1 MTKFYINFATLRMI
15 NSLIEN
21 MNSRFKIGVIVS
33 IAFLCVGN
41 SIDAQN
47 TNQDWDFSTQLNK
60 ANDNFQNRNYADAWN
75 DYSLLIKQY
84 QSVTIDKYLND
95 NQSNEVSDLYFNRA
109 LCAYY
114 LMNNDVDV
122 LFKEYITLFPNSSRN
137 TQAVFYMANW
147 YIQKADYNNALQTY
161 QQIDP
166 ETLSQTE
173 QLEYYYKEG
182 YCYFLNKNYASAKTC
197 FKKVKDT
204 DSKYL
209 LQVSITM
216 VIFFMNKVN
225 TRKH

>member
-209 LQVSITM
+209 YS
-216 VIFFMNKVN
+216 K
-225 TRKH
+225 

>member
-1 MTKFYINFATLRMI
+1 MI

-182 YCYFLNKNYASAKTC
+182 YCYF
-197 FKKVKDT
+197 
-204 DSKYL
+204 
-209 LQVSITM
+209 
-216 VIFFMNKVN
+216 
-225 TRKH
+225 